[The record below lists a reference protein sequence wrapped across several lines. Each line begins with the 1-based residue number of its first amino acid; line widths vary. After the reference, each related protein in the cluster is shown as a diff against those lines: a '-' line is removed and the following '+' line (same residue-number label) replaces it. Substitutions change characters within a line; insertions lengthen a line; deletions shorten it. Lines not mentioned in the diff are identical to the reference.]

1 MIAEQFLFW
10 IGIAAVVVMA
20 AAGVLEAGRKPVDI
34 FGSVVIALAA
44 ALGGGTLRDLLLDR
58 TVFWV
63 AEQTYLVAA
72 TVAALATFF
81 LARLVR
87 LPPRLFLIPDAAG
100 LALFTVLG
108 TQIAWD
114 SGAPWFV
121 AGFMGV
127 ITGVVGGML
136 RDVLLAEM
144 PLVFTGQLYA
154 TASWLGALLLLALSW
169 AGLSHA
175 AVAGSSMAAI
185 FVLRLAAI
193 RFDLQLPKF
202 VARR

>member
-1 MIAEQFLFW
+1 MAADPVVFW

-20 AAGVLEAGRKPVDI
+20 AAGVLEAGRKPIDV
-34 FGSVVIALAA
+34 FGSIVVALAA

-63 AEQTYLVAA
+63 AQQSYLIAA
-72 TVAALATFF
+72 TGAALATFA
-81 LARLVR
+81 LARLTR

-108 TQIAWD
+108 TQIALAA
-114 SGAPWFV
+114 GAPWFV

-127 ITGVVGGML
+127 ITGVVGGIL
-136 RDVLLAEM
+136 RDVLCNEM

-154 TASWLGALLLLALSW
+154 TASWLGALLLLLLLYLGLGQNVAAGIAMVAIFALR
-169 AGLSHA
+169 
-175 AVAGSSMAAI
+175 MAAI
-185 FVLRLAAI
+185 RY
-193 RFDLQLPKF
+193 DLQLPKF